1 MKLRA
6 CKGSLVFPGDRDM
19 CTQQFLLD
27 TCEMYSAHWSR
38 GWLWGRAGGRG
49 IWLHGI
55 YIHIG
60 QKGRKVLW
68 LVPGE
73 GIRSLWRAEDHKTQP
88 SFWLQEVQAP
98 AEDNSY
104 QLTPFPMVP

>member
-27 TCEMYSAHWSR
+27 TCEMYSAHQSR

-60 QKGRKVLW
+60 QKGRKVPW

-98 AEDNSY
+98 VEDNSY